1 MSSLSQ
7 IPLSRR
13 AKWELRVIIL
23 FTLIIGVTV
32 GYLFG
37 GKSNQSQI
45 LSSPFKLGE
54 KFTMS
59 YPDGAVFMNPG
70 PDGKLVPVQPTK
82 RVQLKVDRVGEQVAL
97 DPTVTRWSFR
107 FDQPDGTVVIV
118 TAVENP

>member
-1 MSSLSQ
+1 MSTTPIQ
-7 IPLSRR
+7 PLSRR
-13 AKWELRVIIL
+13 NQYALIVVALIL
-23 FTLIIGVTV
+23 GFSV
-32 GYLFG
+32 GFLLKKNSSQ
-37 GKSNQSQI
+37 GKAV
-45 LSSPFKLGE
+45 SSPFKLGE

-82 RVQLKVDRVGEQVAL
+82 RVQLRVDRVGEQVAL